1 MSEKKF
7 ELRTLTSQDIFPMC
21 VILRKIGIKDL
32 KELLSTDDVVQAARS
47 GKGVEA
53 IGLGIAIDLAG
64 LIVSNL
70 PSCESEIYS
79 FLASVSGIRKEELK
93 AMSMADFLEL
103 IGEVIHKEEFRDFFA
118 VARGLLK

>member
-1 MSEKKF
+1 MNERKF

-70 PSCESEIYS
+70 PSCEAEIYS

-103 IGEVIHKEEFRDFFA
+103 IAEVIHKEEFRDFFE

>member
-1 MSEKKF
+1 MSERKF

-53 IGLGIAIDLAG
+53 IGLGITIDLAG

-70 PSCESEIYS
+70 PSCEAEIYS

-93 AMSMADFLEL
+93 AMSMADFLKL
-103 IGEVIHKEEFRDFFA
+103 IGEVIHKEEFRDFFG